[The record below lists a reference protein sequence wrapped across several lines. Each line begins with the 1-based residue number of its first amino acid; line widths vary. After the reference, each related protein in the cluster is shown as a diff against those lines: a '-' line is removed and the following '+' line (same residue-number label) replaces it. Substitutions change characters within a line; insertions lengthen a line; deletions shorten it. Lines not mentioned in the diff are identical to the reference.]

1 MKNKRNIPA
10 LGAFFVLIALAIS
23 GCGSS
28 GVSDG
33 AVATVAGNPISHRAF
48 NHWMYVAAKEQA
60 SQAPGQPVIVPND
73 PPNFNKCLTTVRAE
87 LPALKKTADQQ
98 LRADCKMLFTSLSS
112 QVMDFLVKAYWY
124 QADAHRLG
132 IKVTD
137 AQVQAALAT
146 AKKGQFSTA
155 TQFNAFLS
163 STGQTLADVTYRVR
177 VQQIY
182 TKLLAKHVTT
192 VTPAQ
197 IAAFYQSH
205 LAQFGT
211 PELRNM
217 KIVLTKTE
225 AQAAKARK
233 ALKSGKSW
241 AKVAKQY
248 SIDPTTKNKGGVLM
262 NVTKGQQDA
271 ALSGAAFSAATN
283 QLLGPIKG
291 QFGYYL
297 LEVTK
302 VTPAKTRSLVQSTA
316 LIRQQLTSQQQA
328 VAQAAVNGQAK
339 KTWLAKTH
347 CQSLFAMADCSGFK
361 APPAAAIPGGGA
373 GAAGAAPPSAAPPGS
388 GGTAGAPPSAAPP
401 GSAGA
406 PPPSSA
412 PAGTGT
418 TPAG

>member
-1 MKNKRNIPA
+1 MKNTRIIPA

-28 GVSDG
+28 GGVPDG
-33 AVATVAGNPISHRAF
+33 AVATVAGNSISHQAF
-48 NHWMYVAAKEQA
+48 NHWLYVAAKEQA
-60 SQAPGQPVIVPND
+60 SQSPGQPVIVPND
-73 PPNFNKCLTTVRAE
+73 PPNFSKCLTTVRAE
-87 LPALKKTADQQ
+87 IPALKKTTDKQ
-98 LRADCKMLFTSLSS
+98 LRVDCKMLFTSLSS
-112 QVMDFLVKAYWY
+112 QVMDFLVKADWY
-124 QADAHRLG
+124 QADAHKMG

-137 AQVQAALAT
+137 AQVQTALAT

-182 TKLLAKHVTT
+182 TKLLAKHATT

-197 IAAFYQSH
+197 ISAFYQSH
-205 LAQFGT
+205 LSQFGT

-217 KIVLTKTE
+217 KIVLTKTQ

-248 SIDPTTKNKGGVLM
+248 SIDPTTKDKGGVLM
-262 NVTKGQQDA
+262 NVSKGQQDA

-283 QLLGPIKG
+283 KLLGPIKG

-302 VTPAKTRSLVQSTA
+302 VTPAKTRSLAQSTA
-316 LIRQQLTSQQQA
+316 LIRQQLTSQMQTA
-328 VAQAAVNGQAK
+328 AQAAVNAQAK
-339 KTWLAKTH
+339 KSWLAKTH
-347 CQSLFAMADCSGFK
+347 CKSLYAMADCSGFK
-361 APPAAAIPGGGA
+361 APPASATPGGAA
-373 GAAGAAPPSAAPPGS
+373 GAAGAAGSAGA
-388 GGTAGAPPSAAPP
+388 AGAPPSAAPP
-401 GSAGA
+401 GTAGAAGA
-406 PPPSSA
+406 PPSAA